1 MGFRGRRVV
10 ARKGAFLLLLP
21 EGERELLLQL
31 LGELRTL
38 LKLGP
43 DDPRLRR
50 LYPSAYSDDEEKEA
64 EYRRLT
70 HEELSSGRL
79 AALDTAEQ
87 TIAADEL
94 TADQL
99 TAWMHAVNA
108 LRLVLGTMLDVS
120 EDDQPFALDRDDPD
134 APTMALYGY
143 LGVLLEEIVEAQLN
157 EL

>member
-1 MGFRGRRVV
+1 MGFGGRRVV
-10 ARKGAFLLLLP
+10 AREGAFLLLLP

-43 DDPRLRR
+43 DNPRLRR
-50 LYPSAYSDDEEKEA
+50 LYPAAYSDDEEKEA

-79 AALDTAEQ
+79 AALDTVEQ

-94 TADQL
+94 TPDQL

-108 LRLVLGTMLDVS
+108 LRLVLGTMLDVD
-120 EDDQPFALDRDDPD
+120 EDDPFAVDPED
-134 APTMALYGY
+134 PNAREYMLYGY
-143 LGVLLEEIVEAQLN
+143 LGLLLEEIVQAQLDA
-157 EL
+157 

>member
-1 MGFRGRRVV
+1 MGFGGRRVV
-10 ARKGAFLLLLP
+10 ARKGAFLLRLP

-43 DDPRLRR
+43 DNPRLRR
-50 LYPSAYSDDEEKEA
+50 LYPAAYSDDEEKEA

-79 AALDTAEQ
+79 AALDTVEQ
-87 TIAADEL
+87 TIAADRL
-94 TADQL
+94 TPDEL

-108 LRLVLGTMLDVS
+108 LRLVLGTMLDVT
-120 EDDQPFALDRDDPD
+120 EDDPFAVDPED
-134 APTMALYGY
+134 PNAREYMLYGY
-143 LGVLLEEIVEAQLN
+143 LGLLLEEIVQAQMD
-157 EL
+157 

>member
-1 MGFRGRRVV
+1 MGFGGRRVV
-10 ARKGAFLLLLP
+10 ARKGAFQLLLP

-43 DDPRLRR
+43 EDPRLRR
-50 LYPSAYSDDEEKEA
+50 LYPAAYADDDEKDE

-70 HEELSSGRL
+70 HEELSSGRQ
-79 AALDTAEQ
+79 AALDTVEQ

-94 TADQL
+94 TLDQL

-120 EDDQPFALDRDDPD
+120 EDDPFAVDPED
-134 APTMALYGY
+134 PNAREYMLYGY
-143 LGVLLEEIVEAQLN
+143 LGLLLEEIVQAQLDG
-157 EL
+157 

>member
-1 MGFRGRRVV
+1 MGFEGRRVV
-10 ARKGAFLLLLP
+10 AREGGFLLLLP

-70 HEELSSGRL
+70 HEELSSGRI
-79 AALDTAEQ
+79 AALDLAEQ

-94 TADQL
+94 TPDQL

-108 LRLVLGTMLDVS
+108 LRLVLGTMLDVN
-120 EDDQPFALDRDDPD
+120 EDDPFAVDPE
-134 APTMALYGY
+134 APNAREYMLYGY
-143 LGVLLEEIVEAQLN
+143 LGLLLEEIVQAQLD
-157 EL
+157 

>member
-1 MGFRGRRVV
+1 MGFEGRRVV
-10 ARKGAFLLLLP
+10 ARGGAFLLLLP

-43 DDPRLRR
+43 EDPRLRR

-79 AALDTAEQ
+79 AALDTAER
-87 TIAADEL
+87 TIAAHEL
-94 TADQL
+94 TPDQL

-108 LRLVLGTMLDVS
+108 LRLVLGTMLDVD
-120 EDDQPFALDRDDPD
+120 EDDPFAIDPDDPN
-134 APTMALYGY
+134 AREYMLYGY
-143 LGVLLEEIVEAQLN
+143 LGLLLEEIVQAQLDG
-157 EL
+157 

>member
-10 ARKGAFLLLLP
+10 ARKGAFLLRLP

-50 LYPSAYSDDEEKEA
+50 LYPAAYSDDEEKEA

-70 HEELSSGRL
+70 HEELASGRL

-87 TIAADEL
+87 TIAAEKL
-94 TADQL
+94 TPDQL

-108 LRLVLGTMLDVS
+108 LRLVLGTMLDVN
-120 EDDQPFALDRDDPD
+120 EDDPFAVDPED
-134 APTMALYGY
+134 PNAREYMLYGY
-143 LGVLLEEIVEAQLN
+143 LGLLLEEIVQAQLD
-157 EL
+157 

>member
-10 ARKGAFLLLLP
+10 ARKGRFLLRLP

-31 LGELRTL
+31 LGELRNL

-50 LYPSAYSDDEEKEA
+50 LYPAAYSDDEEKDA

-70 HEELSSGRL
+70 HEELSEGRI
-79 AALDTAEQ
+79 AALNTVEQ

-94 TADQL
+94 TPDQL
-99 TAWMHAVNA
+99 TSWMHAVNA
-108 LRLVLGTMLDVS
+108 LRLVLGTMLDVN
-120 EDDQPFALDRDDPD
+120 EDDPFAVDPDDPD
-134 APTMALYGY
+134 AREYMLYGY
-143 LGVLLEEIVEAQLN
+143 LGLLLEEIVQAQLD
-157 EL
+157 

>member
-1 MGFRGRRVV
+1 MGFEGRRVV
-10 ARKGAFLLLLP
+10 AREGVFLLLLP

-38 LKLGP
+38 LKLGS

-50 LYPSAYSDDEEKEA
+50 LYPSAYADDEEKEA

-108 LRLVLGTMLDVS
+108 LRLVLGTMLDVN
-120 EDDQPFALDRDDPD
+120 EDDPFAVDPED
-134 APTMALYGY
+134 PNAREYMLYGY
-143 LGVLLEEIVEAQLN
+143 LGLLLEEIVQAQLDG
-157 EL
+157 

>member
-1 MGFRGRRVV
+1 MGFEGRRVV
-10 ARKGAFLLLLP
+10 AREGGFLLLLP

-31 LGELRTL
+31 LGELRNL

-50 LYPSAYSDDEEKEA
+50 LYPAAYSDDEEKEA

-79 AALDTAEQ
+79 AALDLAEQ

-94 TADQL
+94 TPDQL

-120 EDDQPFALDRDDPD
+120 EDDPFAVDPED
-134 APTMALYGY
+134 PNAREYMLYGY
-143 LGVLLEEIVEAQLN
+143 LGLLLEEIVQAQLDG
-157 EL
+157 

>member
-1 MGFRGRRVV
+1 MGFGGRRVV
-10 ARKGAFLLLLP
+10 AREGAFLLLLP
-21 EGERELLLQL
+21 DGERELLLQL

-43 DDPRLRR
+43 DNPRLRR
-50 LYPSAYSDDEEKEA
+50 LYPAAYSDDEEKEA

-79 AALDTAEQ
+79 AALDTVEQ

-94 TADQL
+94 TPDQL

-108 LRLVLGTMLDVS
+108 LRLVLGTMLDVD
-120 EDDQPFALDRDDPD
+120 EDDPFAVDPED
-134 APTMALYGY
+134 PNAREYMLYGY
-143 LGVLLEEIVEAQLN
+143 LGLLLEEIVQAQLDA
-157 EL
+157 

>member
-1 MGFRGRRVV
+1 MGFEGRRVV
-10 ARKGAFLLLLP
+10 AREGEFLLLLP

-31 LGELRTL
+31 LGELRTF

-50 LYPSAYSDDEEKEA
+50 LYPAAYSDDEEKEA

-94 TADQL
+94 TPDQL

-108 LRLVLGTMLDVS
+108 LRLVLGTMLDVN
-120 EDDQPFALDRDDPD
+120 EDDPFAVDPED
-134 APTMALYGY
+134 PNAREYMLYGY
-143 LGVLLEEIVEAQLN
+143 LGLLLEEIVQAQMD
-157 EL
+157 